1 MARVRKLILTIAS
14 GSVLYSG
21 LAPAVGLGEITISS
35 ALNQPLEAEIEL
47 LDTAGLTE
55 SEMRI
60 ALASPDEFM
69 RAGVDRPRFLDDLRF
84 TSTMRGNKHFIRVV
98 SRKPV
103 REPYLNF
110 VVEVAR
116 PGGRVLREYTL
127 LIDPPE
133 MLADRPQAAGFQRA
147 SEPAAPRMRLPE
159 VATPPSAVQGNTYTV
174 VRGDSLWK
182 IARGLQAAGSQVAMP
197 ALMADIHALN
207 PQAFVGGDIDR
218 LISGATLL
226 LPDRANPAVP
236 AVTDAAANTG
246 QAVESAVVEAT
257 VAQPA
262 VTQTAAGET
271 EAVVQAIEVQRRL
284 DEVLATQER
293 ERLQL
298 QQQMNDLQSQ
308 LTSLRLQVASKD
320 EQVQTL
326 RSQLDQQ
333 PPLAQP
339 QSVPVPVPV
348 PEPEMVVPATSET
361 PQVMPAGESGWLPG
375 WLLNLSGGALLAVIA
390 GGFLWWRRR
399 EPVAQEP
406 ERVLADYPKA
416 VSAVAAA
423 PLRVRMAQ
431 PAEPAMATANV
442 AAEGVAVLPVA
453 PAEPDALD
461 GANIYIAYGRLDE
474 AREVLERALDKQ
486 PTRNDIRLR
495 LLELLARTGDSA
507 AFTQHEQRLLANAGD
522 PAQLQRIKSAHPAL
536 TEHPVD
542 VLESAVLDLS
552 EPVLPNASNDLCA
565 DAPLNLDDL
574 SLDADWGLVSPF
586 DQVIPSKAASLKEE
600 IPINGRLELPEVM
613 DISNDAEALNPF
625 TNFQIKSKPAE
636 DLSDG
641 NLVDPFGEDNRHIGR
656 NLDHLATHP
665 QSLSRLNMALAY
677 IDQGDL
683 QSACDILNQLISEG
697 DDRQKKQA
705 REILARIA

>member
-1 MARVRKLILTIAS
+1 
-14 GSVLYSG
+14 
-21 LAPAVGLGEITISS
+21 
-35 ALNQPLEAEIEL
+35 
-47 LDTAGLTE
+47 
-55 SEMRI
+55 
-60 ALASPDEFM
+60 
-69 RAGVDRPRFLDDLRF
+69 
-84 TSTMRGNKHFIRVV
+84 VV

-133 MLADRPQAAGFQRA
+133 ALADRPQAAGFQLA
-147 SEPAAPRMRLPE
+147 SEAAAPRMRLPE
-159 VATPPSAVQGNTYTV
+159 VATPPVALQGNTYTV

-197 ALMADIHALN
+197 MLMADIHALN

-236 AVTDAAANTG
+236 AVTEAAMNPGQTVEMVAPATAPVLPADAV
-246 QAVESAVVEAT
+246 QAT
-257 VAQPA
+257 VQSAEVETAA
-262 VTQTAAGET
+262 VT
-271 EAVVQAIEVQRRL
+271 QAIEVQRKL

-308 LTSLRLQVASKD
+308 LTSLRLEVASKN
-320 EQVQTL
+320 EQVETL

-333 PPLAQP
+333 VPLSAVEQ
-339 QSVPVPVPV
+339 Q
-348 PEPEMVVPATSET
+348 PEPTMAVAPAVT
-361 PQVMPAGESGWLPG
+361 PTINSDTAGVSGWL
-375 WLLNLSGGALLAVIA
+375 LSLTGGVLLAAIA
-390 GGFLWWRRR
+390 GGIFWWRRR
-399 EPVAQEP
+399 EPVEPEP

-416 VSAVAAA
+416 SPLVAAA
-423 PLRVRMAQ
+423 PVRVRVA
-431 PAEPAMATANV
+431 PSASVVAEAG
-442 AAEGVAVLPVA
+442 AAVPVP

-474 AREVLERALDKQ
+474 AREVLERAAEKE
-486 PTRNDIRLR
+486 PARNDIRLR
-495 LLELLARTGDSA
+495 LLELLARMGDSA
-507 AFTQHEQRLLANAGD
+507 AFALHEQQLLANAGD
-522 PAQLQRIKSAHPAL
+522 PAQLQRIKSAHPDLSDRPA
-536 TEHPVD
+536 D
-542 VLESAVLDLS
+542 VLENAVLNLS
-552 EPVLPNASNDLCA
+552 EPDLPKASNDLLG

-586 DQVIPSKAASLKEE
+586 DQVIPSKAASAKEE
-600 IPINGRLELPEVM
+600 VVINGRLELPEVK
-613 DISNDAEALNPF
+613 DISSDAEALSPF
-625 TNFQIKSKPAE
+625 SNFQINSKPADE
-636 DLSDG
+636 LAGG
-641 NLVDPFGEDNRHIGR
+641 NLVDPFGEDHRHTGR
-656 NLDHLATHP
+656 NLDHLAAHP

>member
-21 LAPAVGLGEITISS
+21 MAPAIGLGEITINS

-47 LDTAGLTE
+47 LDVAGLTE

-84 TSTMRGNKHFIRVV
+84 TAMMRGNKNFIRVV

-110 VVEVAR
+110 LVEVAR
-116 PGGRVLREYTL
+116 PNGRVLREYTL

-133 MLADRPQAAGFQRA
+133 LLADRPQAAGFQRA
-147 SEPAAPRMRLPE
+147 TEASAPRMQLPA
-159 VATPPSAVQGNTYTV
+159 VSAPPAATQGNTYTV

-182 IARGLQAAGSQVAMP
+182 IARQLQSAGSQVAMP
-197 ALMADIHALN
+197 LLMADIHALN

-218 LISGATLL
+218 LIAGATLL
-226 LPDRANPAVP
+226 LPDRANPAASASATP
-236 AVTDAAANTG
+236 AAEPVTETAAPTMAAA
-246 QAVESAVVEAT
+246 VEAES
-257 VAQPA
+257 V
-262 VTQTAAGET
+262 QTAAPVPVAAVAT
-271 EAVVQAIEVQRRL
+271 EVAAVTEVQRKL
-284 DEVLATQER
+284 DEVLATQEL

-298 QQQMNDLQSQ
+298 QQQMNDLQNQ

-320 EQVQTL
+320 EQVEALQ
-326 RSQLDQQ
+326 SQLEQQ
-333 PPLAQP
+333 TQPLSEPLEPTQQAVVASSPVISESPQP
-339 QSVPVPVPV
+339 LEQ
-348 PEPEMVVPATSET
+348 T
-361 PQVMPAGESGWLPG
+361 GSGWIPG
-375 WLLNLSGGALLAVIA
+375 WLVNLAGGALLAAIA
-390 GGFLWWRRR
+390 GGIFWWRRR
-399 EPVAQEP
+399 EPSAAEP
-406 ERVLADYPKA
+406 ERMLADYPKA
-416 VSAVAAA
+416 QPVPANP
-423 PLRVRMAQ
+423 PLRVRVAERVEPVVASV
-431 PAEPAMATANV
+431 PAKSAEV
-442 AAEGVAVLPVA
+442 CAAV

-474 AREVLERALDKQ
+474 AREVLQRALEKE
-486 PTRNDIRLR
+486 PARNDIRLR
-495 LLELLARTGDSA
+495 LLELLAKMGDSA
-507 AFTQHEQRLLANAGD
+507 AFAAHEQLLLANAGD
-522 PAQLQRIKSAHPAL
+522 PVQLERIKSAHPDLADRQPTDIL
-536 TEHPVD
+536 QD
-542 VLESAVLDLS
+542 AVLDLG
-552 EPVLPNASNDLCA
+552 EPFSTGTASLG

-586 DQVIPSKAASLKEE
+586 DQVVPSKPVKVKEDTS
-600 IPINGRLELPEVM
+600 INGRLELPEVA
-613 DISNDAEALNPF
+613 DISGDADAMSPF
-625 TNFQIKSKPAE
+625 SNFQIKSKPAE
-636 DLSDG
+636 ELLGGDS
-641 NLVDPFGEDNRHIGR
+641 VEAFGEDKRIGR
-656 NLDHLATHP
+656 NLDHLASHP

-677 IDQGDL
+677 IDQGNL